1 MCVHILNCFN
11 GLHDRAVF
19 LFRKGPSIKIK
30 LRQALCKMSDISSRV
45 KYSFAVAQ
53 IPIQNFTKISPQ
65 KAEFLHVEEW
75 KDRRNRTKDHSS
87 QCSSKA
93 LKMSDIYWCTSLQ
106 VRIP

>member
-11 GLHDRAVF
+11 GLHGRAVF

-30 LRQALCKMSDISSRV
+30 LFQAFCKMSDISSLIE
-45 KYSFAVAQ
+45 YFFGVAQ
-53 IPIQNFTKISPQ
+53 IPIQNFTKISPL
-65 KAEFLHVEEW
+65 KAEILHAEEW
-75 KDRRNRTKDHSS
+75 KERRNKSKDRSS

-106 VRIP
+106 IRMP